1 MEALVDVSTE
11 RANAKYLMKW
21 MQFEMGQGGTAN
33 ITVEYNA
40 NVALPLRIYVCS
52 PDEINVLLDTYNS
65 IEQICGDFN
74 NSGGCRAAIDA
85 NDGGLMQLG
94 GGLPAAPVRST
105 WAATIMEDIM
115 LQFYY
120 LNCNAYPTEF
130 VARYS
135 LLNPNG
141 EQVGLGQI
149 PLRHIFTAMAMVWS
163 IASVLML
170 VTLLFWIFLAHARVN
185 KLHVSLFCTGVVGT
199 LSSGISSHYWNDFAL
214 KGKPDDAYQTL
225 MDFGSG
231 LLVVLVLLWSLL
243 VSRGWKVVGSR
254 TDLSVDS
261 KDWRTIGLLFCIYGF
276 TFAFYGVYGGTFFPV
291 FMIIMCFFVLIRYA
305 HSGIAEKRYEI
316 RQQLVVMRDV
326 LLMNPRG
333 SPVLHQFQAMVSFF
347 IIIIVCY
354 FFNCSSLI
362 LIRRPMWYQ

>member
-149 PLRHIFTAMAMVWS
+149 PLRHIFTAMAQRRYVC
-163 IASVLML
+163 VLTKILPKMPD
-170 VTLLFWIFLAHARVN
+170 RME
-185 KLHVSLFCTGVVGT
+185 
-199 LSSGISSHYWNDFAL
+199 SSGRS
-214 KGKPDDAYQTL
+214 
-225 MDFGSG
+225 
-231 LLVVLVLLWSLL
+231 
-243 VSRGWKVVGSR
+243 
-254 TDLSVDS
+254 
-261 KDWRTIGLLFCIYGF
+261 
-276 TFAFYGVYGGTFFPV
+276 
-291 FMIIMCFFVLIRYA
+291 
-305 HSGIAEKRYEI
+305 
-316 RQQLVVMRDV
+316 
-326 LLMNPRG
+326 
-333 SPVLHQFQAMVSFF
+333 
-347 IIIIVCY
+347 
-354 FFNCSSLI
+354 
-362 LIRRPMWYQ
+362 